1 MNGETRAGGRFGTFA
16 GVFTPSILTILGV
29 VMYLRLGWVTGQV
42 GLGGA
47 LIIIVVAHLISLATG
62 LSVASIATDRTVG
75 AGGAYFMISR
85 ALGAPA
91 GAAIGIPLFFAQAL
105 SVTFYIIGFTEALLP
120 LIPDSYAAFLDATF
134 LSTGVNIL
142 LTLISLKSADLA
154 IKTQYLVMA
163 AIALSLVSF
172 FTGTTPEFPRE
183 IEWFNE
189 DGASFGEVFAVFF
202 PAVTGIMAGVSM
214 SGDLADPRTAIP
226 RGTLLAIGVGFVVY
240 ASFPVWLSLNYASDG
255 LIADRDA
262 VWTIAR
268 WSPLI
273 FAGVFGATL
282 SSALGSILTAPR
294 TLQALAIDGLVPSF
308 FGRGS
313 GPNDEP
319 RIGIVA
325 TFLLSQAGIF
335 LGSLDAIAPVLTMFF
350 LATYGV
356 TNLAFGLQQWSGNPS
371 FRPSFQVPA
380 FVGLG
385 GGLACFYVMSI
396 LNLPA
401 MVGALVLSAL
411 IFTLVERRALDTTYG
426 DARHG
431 IWSAIVRYA
440 LHRLR
445 RAEWHP
451 MNWRPNLLILGGDPR
466 KRPHLL
472 ELGNTVGQDRGI
484 VTYFHLL
491 TGSVADLAAT
501 RKELFREF
509 DAEMGELFPNVFY
522 RVDIVDDIYRGAVQV
537 AQSYGVGSFESNTI
551 MAGWLQHTDADR
563 QQGYVQMLRDLTH
576 LDRSLLLVKLD
587 PSHELGAHR
596 EIHVWWGGL
605 EGNGGLMLLLAFLI
619 TADRRWR
626 QARVTV
632 MTVVN
637 EPRTCAET
645 EASLRRIL
653 AAARLHGHARVIP
666 REGRDISEI
675 MKATSADADLA
686 IVGFRVPGEGSSVT
700 PFFARMNAMLD
711 SLPTT
716 ILVHSARSFE
726 GEPVLFDTAK
736 LPARRSQPPPSPPPS
751 RSVGATSEGQL
762 PEGEPLPRSSH
773 AGPPSIPG
781 LGDDLDQG
789 DESEENAHEE
799 NGREQ
804 HAHEET
810 GHEETGHEEHAHE
823 EHAHEESGR

>member
-1 MNGETRAGGRFGTFA
+1 MDAEPGERPRAGGRFGAFA

-29 VMYLRLGWVTGQV
+29 VMYLRLGWVTGQA

-47 LIIIVVAHLISLATG
+47 LVIIVIAHLISLATG

-105 SVTFYIIGFTEALLP
+105 SVTFYIVGFTEALLP
-120 LIPDSYAAFLDATF
+120 LIPARYATRLDAT
-134 LSTGVNIL
+134 LISTCVNIA

-154 IKTQYLVMA
+154 IKTQYVVMT
-163 AIALSLVSF
+163 AIVLSLVSF
-172 FTGTTPEFPRE
+172 FGGVTPEFPRA
-183 IEWFNE
+183 IEWFNT
-189 DGASFGEVFAVFF
+189 DGAGFGEVFAVFF

-214 SGDLADPRTAIP
+214 SGDLANPRTAIP
-226 RGTLLAIGVGFVVY
+226 RGTLMAIAVGFVVY
-240 ASFPVWLSLNYASDG
+240 VSFPIWLSLNYSNDG

-294 TLQALAIDGLVPSF
+294 TLQALAIDGLVPRLL
-308 FGRGS
+308 GRGS

-319 RIGIVA
+319 RVGTVA
-325 TFLLSQAGIF
+325 TFLLSQTGIF
-335 LGSLDAIAPVLTMFF
+335 LGSLDAIAPILTMFF

-371 FRPSFQVPA
+371 FRPSFRVPA

-385 GGLACFYVMSI
+385 GGFACFYVMSI
-396 LNLPA
+396 LDLPA

-411 IFTLVERRALDTTYG
+411 IFVVAERRALDTTYG

-431 IWSAIVRYA
+431 IWSAVVRYA

-472 ELGNTVGQDRGI
+472 KIGNMVGQDRGI

-491 TGSVADLAAT
+491 TGTVRDQAST
-501 RKELFREF
+501 RKELCREY

-537 AQSYGVGSFESNTI
+537 VQSYGVGSFESNTV
-551 MAGWLQHTDADR
+551 MAGWLRHSQADR
-563 QQGYVQMLRDLTH
+563 RLAYVEMLRDLTH
-576 LDRSLLLVKLD
+576 LDRSLMLVKLD
-587 PSHELGAHR
+587 PERELGAHR
-596 EIHVWWGGL
+596 DVHVWWGGL

-619 TADRRWR
+619 TADQRWR
-626 QARVTV
+626 AARVTV
-632 MTVVN
+632 VTVVN
-637 EPRTCAET
+637 DPAACAET
-645 EASLRRIL
+645 EANLRRVL
-653 AAARLHGHARVIP
+653 TAARLRGEARVIA

-675 MKATSADADLA
+675 MATTSGEADLA
-686 IVGFRVPGEGSSVT
+686 IVGFRVPGDGASVT
-700 PFFARMNAMLD
+700 PFFARMNAILER
-711 SLPTT
+711 LPTT

-726 GEPVLFDTAK
+726 GEPVLFDSADA
-736 LPARRSQPPPSPPPS
+736 PMRVSQPPDPASVTSPGT
-751 RSVGATSEGQL
+751 SVPGQL
-762 PEGEPLPRSSH
+762 PAGRPLPPSPH
-773 AGPPSIPG
+773 DGPPSLPG
-781 LGDDLDQG
+781 LDDEREPREDSAS
-789 DESEENAHEE
+789 DEDE
-799 NGREQ
+799 
-804 HAHEET
+804 
-810 GHEETGHEEHAHE
+810 
-823 EHAHEESGR
+823 